1 MSPLTQQP
9 ASPVPTEARAP
20 PLSPSSNGLF
30 NGCRPLLSSL
40 WLSINDVCKNLARL
54 LPLPLSLKQLIYST
68 SSCNFPYQVTRLPH
82 LLLLLGNPPLSTN
95 GANVVYVC
103 SLFPLAGTM
112 HNVRSFGAVRCA
124 VRPPRKSPSIKGWLP
139 AWWVHHFGITP

>member
-40 WLSINDVCKNLARL
+40 WLSINDVCKNLALL
-54 LPLPLSLKQLIYST
+54 LPLPLSLLPLIYST
-68 SSCNFPYQVTRLPH
+68 ISRNFPYQVTTSVVAV
-82 LLLLLGNPPLSTN
+82 GYPPLSTN

>member
-40 WLSINDVCKNLARL
+40 WLSINDVCKNLALL
-54 LPLPLSLKQLIYST
+54 LPLPLSLLPLIYST
-68 SSCNFPYQVTRLPH
+68 ISRNFPYQVTTSVVAV
-82 LLLLLGNPPLSTN
+82 GYPPLSTN
-95 GANVVYVC
+95 GANVVYGR